1 MKIKQNLKDEFAK
14 SQKGKTLKMLPEI
27 FKDGYT
33 IGYSENYLRLYVKGN
48 HLDRQQIVN
57 VVVGEPYGDGA
68 IATIK

>member
-1 MKIKQNLKDEFAK
+1 
-14 SQKGKTLKMLPEI
+14 MLPEI